1 MTGKE
6 LRLSRIFKSDGKV
19 GVFAFDHGQ
28 HFGTVEYPKEP
39 IKIIEDTV
47 KGGIDALL
55 LNPGMVKI
63 LKRDI
68 FRKAGL
74 IVRITGGATTYSKES
89 DFHSLLYD
97 VDYAVSVGA
106 DMVVMML
113 ILGSKRENEMI
124 GSIARCVKECDRL
137 QIPLLVEVLS
147 AISKE
152 PVTEELALGSRVA
165 LELGADVIK
174 TYYTGDDFNIIVS
187 AAKVPVIIAGGPKT
201 DNIKDVTRKAL
212 QKGAKGFAFGRNIF
226 SSENPQNIV
235 ENLVK
240 IVHTKS
246 N

>member
-1 MTGKE
+1 M
-6 LRLSRIFKSDGKV
+6 
-19 GVFAFDHGQ
+19 
-28 HFGTVEYPKEP
+28 EYPKDP
-39 IKIIEDTV
+39 TKIIEDTV

-68 FRKAGL
+68 FRKTGL
-74 IVRITGGATTYSKES
+74 IVRITGGATTYSKET

-97 VDYAVSVGA
+97 IEYAVSVGA

-124 GSIARCVKECDRL
+124 NSITRCVKECDRL

-152 PVTEELALGSRVA
+152 PVTKELSLGSRVA
-165 LELGADVIK
+165 FELGADVIK
-174 TYYTGDDFNIIVS
+174 TYYSGDDFERIVS

-201 DNIKDVTRKAL
+201 DSIKDMTRKAIE
-212 QKGAKGFAFGRNIF
+212 KGAKGFAFGRNIF
-226 SSENPQNIV
+226 SSENPQEMA

-240 IVHTKS
+240 IVHGK
-246 N
+246 NK

>member
-1 MTGKE
+1 MTGKK
-6 LRLSRIFKSDGKV
+6 LRLSRIFRRDGKV
-19 GVFAFDHGQ
+19 GVFAYDHGQ
-28 HFGTVEYPKEP
+28 HFGTVEYPKDP
-39 IKIIEDTV
+39 TKIIEDTV

-68 FRKAGL
+68 FRKTGL
-74 IVRITGGATTYSKES
+74 IVRITGGATTYSKET

-97 VDYAVSVGA
+97 IEYAVSVGA

-124 GSIARCVKECDRL
+124 NSITRCVKECDRL

-152 PVTEELALGSRVA
+152 PVTKELSLGSRVA
-165 LELGADVIK
+165 FELGADVIK
-174 TYYTGDDFNIIVS
+174 TYYSGDDFERIVS

-201 DNIKDVTRKAL
+201 DSIKDMTRKAIE
-212 QKGAKGFAFGRNIF
+212 KGAKGFAFGRNIF
-226 SSENPQNIV
+226 SSENPQEMA

-240 IVHTKS
+240 IVHGK
-246 N
+246 NK

>member
-6 LRLSRIFKSDGKV
+6 LRLSRIFRRDGRV

-28 HFGTVEYPKEP
+28 HFGTVEYPKDP
-39 IKIIEDTV
+39 IKIIEETV

-63 LKRDI
+63 LKKDI
-68 FRKAGL
+68 FRKTGL
-74 IVRITGGATTYSKES
+74 IIRITGGATAYSNES

-97 VDYAVSVGA
+97 VDYAVSIGA
-106 DMVVMML
+106 DMVGMML
-113 ILGSKRENEMI
+113 MLGSKRENEMI
-124 GSIARCVKECDRL
+124 SSISRCVKECDRL

-152 PVTEELALGSRVA
+152 PVTKELALGSRVA
-165 LELGADVIK
+165 FELGADVIK
-174 TYYTGDDFNIIVS
+174 TYYSGDDFEGIVS
-187 AAKVPVIIAGGPKT
+187 AARVPVIIAGGPKT
-201 DNIKDVTRKAL
+201 DNIKDITRKAL

-226 SSENPQNIV
+226 SSENPQNTV
-235 ENLVK
+235 KNLVK
-240 IVHTKS
+240 VVHTKS

>member
-6 LRLSRIFKSDGKV
+6 LRLSRIFRRDGKV

-28 HFGTVEYPKEP
+28 HFGTVEYPKDP
-39 IKIIEDTV
+39 IKIIEETV

-55 LNPGMVKI
+55 LNPGVVKI

-74 IVRITGGATTYSKES
+74 IVRITGGATAYSKES

-106 DMVVMML
+106 DMVAMML

-124 GSIARCVKECDRL
+124 SSISRCVKECDRL

-152 PVTEELALGSRVA
+152 PVTKELALGSRVA
-165 LELGADVIK
+165 FELGADVIK
-174 TYYTGDDFNIIVS
+174 TYYTGEDFDRVVS
-187 AAKVPVIIAGGPKT
+187 AARVPLIIAGGPKT
-201 DNIKDVTRKAL
+201 DNLKNMTIKAME
-212 QKGAKGFAFGRNIF
+212 KGAKGFAFGRNIF
-226 SSENPQNIV
+226 SSASPRETVAQ
-235 ENLVK
+235 LVK
-240 IVHTKS
+240 IVHK
-246 N
+246 